1 MKCFIF
7 VEVKSKNDM
16 ESLSVEIINPKA
28 KTLLRNLASMNL
40 INIKNNQPTL
50 ASMLATLRRNE
61 DQIPSFE
68 EITKEVELV
77 RQERYDR
84 KKQNHN

>member
-1 MKCFIF
+1 
-7 VEVKSKNDM
+7 M

-28 KTLLRNLASMNL
+28 KTLLRNLAAMNL
-40 INIKNNQPTL
+40 INIKNNQPSL
-50 ASMLATLRRNE
+50 ESMLATLRRNE

-68 EITKEVELV
+68 EITEEVELV

-84 KKQNHN
+84 KQQNHN